1 MPFYKK
7 TVLLAWELGEGLGH
21 LPPLKAIALGLQPY
35 GVRPVFALRD
45 TVGTRAALASVE
57 AEILPAPF
65 WPKPSPP
72 PALSYSYADIL
83 AGNGYGAAETART
96 LIAGWDALID
106 QVKPDLVVCEHAP
119 GAALAAFGRVRVAL
133 VGNGFVVPPADGEA
147 FAAYEPGRGE
157 PGRQGPVL
165 GALQEAFAELN
176 RAPPASICEAFR
188 GAFRGVYSYPELDTY
203 GHVRRETVLGP
214 IEAPPALTPLP
225 ATRQVFFY
233 STSDLAMI
241 DALSHSVME
250 VGPQARVYFRGSP
263 GARAAVLRSRGVRVD
278 GDAPELATV
287 LPQASVVFSHGGSG
301 FSNAALASGRPQIIY
316 PRHYEARSTARALQ
330 ALGCGICID
339 PFAGGL
345 FRAAAE
351 RAHGDKAMRE
361 AAQRAGAAAQGFVAR
376 SQALEVTLRA
386 LLALLA

>member
-45 TVGTRAALASVE
+45 TVGTRATLKETGGV
-57 AEILPAPF
+57 ILQAPF
-65 WPKPSPP
+65 WPNPKPPQV
-72 PALSYSYADIL
+72 LSHSYADIL

-96 LIAGWDALID
+96 LIAGWDVLID

-119 GAALAAFGRVRVAL
+119 GAALAAFGRVPVAL

-165 GALQEAFAELN
+165 RALQEAFAELN
-176 RAPPASICEAFR
+176 RAAPTSICEAFR
-188 GAFRGVYSYPELDTY
+188 GAFRGIYSYPELDTY
-203 GHVRRETVLGP
+203 GHVRREPVLGP
-214 IEAPPALTPLP
+214 IELPPALTPLP

-233 STSDLAMI
+233 STSELAMI

-250 VGPQARVYFRGSP
+250 IGPQARVYFRGSP

-278 GDAPELATV
+278 DEAPALAEV
-287 LPQASVVFSHGGSG
+287 LPEASVVFSHGGTG
-301 FSNAALASGRPQIIY
+301 FSNAALASGRPHIVY
-316 PRHYEARSTARALQ
+316 PRHYEARSTARELE

-339 PFAGGL
+339 PFDGQL
-345 FRAAAE
+345 FREAVK
-351 RAHGDKAMRE
+351 RAHGDTAMRE
-361 AAQRAGAAAQGFVAR
+361 AAQKAGAAAQAFVAR
-376 SQALEVTLRA
+376 SRALEATLMGLRA
-386 LLALLA
+386 LLA